1 MRCVWLPRDVETSR
15 FGSLNKT
22 MQKEVRF
29 SRNLWALAGFVAVLG
44 LGFVFYVQAEKRIDR
59 ANELRYRSMLLT
71 DELSQSADD
80 LTNMARTYV
89 STGNPRFLQNYQA
102 ILDIRNGTQP
112 LPAAYSH
119 NYWSILQD
127 NEPLPPVS
135 GAQGVALLERLRQA
149 GLSEQEMALLS
160 EAKANSDALTAI
172 ERQAMQMV
180 AQAGNDNEQVRAK
193 AMSMLFDRNYLDAK
207 ARIMRPIDD
216 FRLLLDKRTADAV
229 TLAQNVATVYRWL
242 FIALGGGLVVML
254 WATNS
259 MLQRMMGGSVDRIYA
274 LIHRIGNGDFS
285 ERVELQAWQKDSML
299 AMLVETLNKLQE
311 LELARA
317 QANEALR
324 IAATA
329 FESQDGMYV
338 TDSEYR
344 VLRVNQAFAELSGY
358 SADDMVGKPPPMLS
372 SGARDVELYQQIR
385 DQLRQQGRWQG
396 EILDRRK
403 NGELYPAWLTMT
415 AVHDNTGR
423 ISTYV
428 ATQVD
433 ITQRKQAEDVIKQ
446 LAFYD
451 QLTQLPNRRLLLDR
465 LQQQSAAHG
474 RSGKSGA
481 LMFIDLDNFKTLND
495 TLGHDVGDLM
505 LQQVAAR
512 LSACVREDD
521 TVARLGGDEFVVMLT
536 NLSASSQEAAAQAEA
551 ISKKIIATVTDS
563 YQLAG
568 NDCRISPSIGI
579 TLMLQQHGN
588 VDELLKQADIAMY
601 QAKAAGRNTMRFFDP
616 QMQSVINAR
625 AALEADMR
633 EAVWRRQFVLYYQPQ
648 VDEQGRLIGAEALLR
663 WPHPQRG
670 MVSPAEFIPL
680 AEECGLILPIGHWV
694 METACQQLVA
704 WSGDPVTEHLVL
716 AVNVSARQI
725 SLPNF
730 VDEVLALLQHT
741 GANPARLKLELTEGM
756 LLQNTEDVISKM
768 LALKAHGVGFS
779 LDDFGT
785 GYSSLSYLKRLP
797 LDQLKIDQSFVRDVL
812 ADANDAAIACTIV
825 ALAHSLGLAVIAEGV
840 ETPAQRDFLANNG
853 CRLYQG
859 YLFGRPVPAENLLA
873 TFCPS

>member
-1 MRCVWLPRDVETSR
+1 
-15 FGSLNKT
+15 
-22 MQKEVRF
+22 MQQDVRF
-29 SRNLWALAGFVAVLG
+29 SRNLWVLAGFIAVLAV
-44 LGFVFYVQAEKRIDR
+44 GFLFYVQAERRVDE
-59 ANELRYRSMLLT
+59 ANKVRYQSMLLA
-71 DELSQSADD
+71 DELSQTSED
-80 LTNMARTYV
+80 LTNMARNFV
-89 STGNPRFLQNYQA
+89 STGNRRYLLNYHA
-102 ILDIRNGTQP
+102 IIAIRNGL
-112 LPAAYSH
+112 LPPPGAYTH

-127 NEPLPPVS
+127 NEPLPATAESQALP
-135 GAQGVALLERLRQA
+135 LLERLYQA
-149 GLSEQEMALLS
+149 GASEQELALLQ
-160 EAKANSDALTAI
+160 EAKANSDALTQI
-172 ERQAMQMV
+172 EIRAMNLIEQADKNTDAV
-180 AQAGNDNEQVRAK
+180 RHQALGL
-193 AMSMLFDRNYLDAK
+193 LFDRNYLEAK

-216 FRLLLDKRTADAV
+216 FRRLLDQRTQRSVD
-229 TLAQNVATVYRWL
+229 LAENIAKGYRWL
-242 FIALGGGLVVML
+242 FVALSAGLVLML
-254 WATNS
+254 WATGK

-274 LIHRIGNGDFS
+274 LIHRIGTGDFS
-285 ERVELQAWQKDSML
+285 AKVDLLPWQQNTML
-299 AMLVETLNKLQE
+299 ASLAETLHKLQD

-317 QANEALR
+317 NANEALR

-329 FESQDGMYV
+329 FESQDAMYV
-338 TDSEYR
+338 TDTRYR
-344 VLRVNQAFAELSGY
+344 VLRVNQAFVELSGY
-358 SADDMVGKPPPMLS
+358 SAEEMVGQPPPMLIS
-372 SGARDVELYQQIR
+372 ACHDEAFYQQIR
-385 DQLRQQGRWQG
+385 DSLQQQGRWQG
-396 EILDRRK
+396 EITDRRK
-403 NGELYPAWLTMT
+403 DGETYPAWLTMT
-415 AVHDNTGR
+415 AVRDEAGR
-423 ISTYV
+423 ISNYV

-433 ITQRKQAEDVIKQ
+433 ITERKQAEDVIKQ

-465 LQQQSAAHG
+465 LQQQLAAQG
-474 RSGKSGA
+474 RSGRLGA

-536 NLSASSQEAAAQAEA
+536 NLGPALPEAASQAEA
-551 ISKKIIATVTDS
+551 ISEKIIATVTDS
-563 YQLAG
+563 YNLAG

-579 TLMLQQHGN
+579 TLITEHRGN

-601 QAKAAGRNTMRFFDP
+601 QAKAAGRNTVRFFDP
-616 QMQSVINAR
+616 QMQAVINSR

-648 VDEQGRLIGAEALLR
+648 VDEHGRLIGAEALLR
-663 WPHPQRG
+663 WQHPTRG

-694 METACQQLVA
+694 LESACQQLLE
-704 WSGDPVTEHLVL
+704 WSGDPATEHLVL

-859 YLFGRPVPAENLLA
+859 YLFGRPVPAESLLA